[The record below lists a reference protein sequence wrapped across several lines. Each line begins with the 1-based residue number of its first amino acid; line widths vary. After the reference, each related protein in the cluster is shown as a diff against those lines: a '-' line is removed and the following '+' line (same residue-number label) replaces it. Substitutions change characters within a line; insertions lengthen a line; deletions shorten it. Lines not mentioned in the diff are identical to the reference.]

1 MRKVPYLIA
10 FSTAMGYLEAAVVV
24 YLREIYYPAGFHFP
38 ITIITGKIVVVELLR
53 ELSTIIMLAVPA
65 ALAARG
71 FYARLAA
78 FSLMFGVWD
87 IVYYVSLKAVLDWP
101 ASLMTWDILFLIPV
115 PWVGP
120 VAAPCAVSICL
131 IAGGLIVLRRVSL
144 GVALRGRPWEWAL
157 AVAGALTV
165 ITSFT
170 LDFRMVISSGGHG
183 AFRWPLFAA
192 GLAMG
197 WVGFVSMLRRA
208 GGASGGA
215 GSRRVAGP
223 GKRPPH

>member
-1 MRKVPYLIA
+1 MLRGMKNVPHLIA

-38 ITIITGKIVVVELLR
+38 ITIITGKIVVVEIVR

-65 ALAARG
+65 AMAARG
-71 FYARLAA
+71 FYGRLAA

-120 VAAPCAVSICL
+120 VAAPCIVSVCL
-131 IAGGLIVLRRVSL
+131 IAGGLMVLRRGSR
-144 GVALRGRPWEWAL
+144 GAALRGRPWEWAL
-157 AVAGALTV
+157 AVAGGLTV
-165 ITSFT
+165 ILSFT
-170 LDFRMVISSGGHG
+170 LDFRLVISSGEHG
-183 AFRWPLFAA
+183 AFRWPLFVA
-192 GLAMG
+192 GLALG
-197 WVGFVSMLRRA
+197 WIGFISMLRRGGDA
-208 GGASGGA
+208 GGRAGA
-215 GSRRVAGP
+215 G
-223 GKRPPH
+223 